1 MKIEQNNLDH
11 LKGKNPFITPKGYM
25 EGLTVNIMSQLPE
38 KTIEKKAKEIS
49 LLDRVRPWFYLAAV
63 FAGLGLFFRVMVGPI
78 QTNEE
83 NSLLVQTNVDSK
95 VLPSLLSEEEDYL
108 EYLEERYVDCLLEEE
123 ISNAE

>member
-1 MKIEQNNLDH
+1 
-11 LKGKNPFITPKGYM
+11 
-25 EGLTVNIMSQLPE
+25 
-38 KTIEKKAKEIS
+38 
-49 LLDRVRPWFYLAAV
+49 
-63 FAGLGLFFRVMVGPI
+63 MVGPI